1 MVTIAPQNAASRL
14 TVTFW
19 GKGRG
24 PLYVTSPVRV
34 ALPWAPRVGPVE
46 AVSVSMTIISPRLF
60 GDCFIERLP

>member
-1 MVTIAPQNAASRL
+1 MVTVVPQNAASRF
-14 TVTFW
+14 TATFW